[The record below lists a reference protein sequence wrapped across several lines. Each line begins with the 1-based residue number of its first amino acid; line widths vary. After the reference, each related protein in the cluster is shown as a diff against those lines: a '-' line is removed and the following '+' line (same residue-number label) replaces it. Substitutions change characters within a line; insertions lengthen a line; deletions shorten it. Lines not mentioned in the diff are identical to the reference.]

1 VALEG
6 GQVLIY
12 NDKCC
17 VAKLAGADTI
27 TGACL
32 SLGPPRLLTP
42 CGRSCQPNDD
52 AAILLKP
59 AFAAPPPP
67 PPSAAMR
74 FGRYSR
80 ESNTLA
86 LVSRSGALTF
96 KMIKRTASFLPPPG
110 GGGGGGAGAP
120 PEQDTPLAVPKK
132 SRVYMEQTARER
144 EAATPIHRAFQ
155 LGLRRLRLATAR
167 AFVKTAEDGGGV
179 SSLATV
185 SGASLRLNV
194 LVAGLGPRF
203 LIKID
208 LAVRSGE
215 GVEMRSLYACK
226 LFDLSGVYVG
236 RPGCVSFTKVGS

>member
-1 VALEG
+1 
-6 GQVLIY
+6 
-12 NDKCC
+12 
-17 VAKLAGADTI
+17 
-27 TGACL
+27 
-32 SLGPPRLLTP
+32 
-42 CGRSCQPNDD
+42 
-52 AAILLKP
+52 
-59 AFAAPPPP
+59 
-67 PPSAAMR
+67 MR

-120 PEQDTPLAVPKK
+120 PEQDIPLAVPKK

-208 LAVRSGE
+208 LAVSRGG
-215 GVEMRSLYACK
+215 GVKMRSLYACQ
-226 LFDLSGVYVG
+226 LSSDLSGVNG
-236 RPGCVSFTKVGS
+236 RSSCASFPKIGS